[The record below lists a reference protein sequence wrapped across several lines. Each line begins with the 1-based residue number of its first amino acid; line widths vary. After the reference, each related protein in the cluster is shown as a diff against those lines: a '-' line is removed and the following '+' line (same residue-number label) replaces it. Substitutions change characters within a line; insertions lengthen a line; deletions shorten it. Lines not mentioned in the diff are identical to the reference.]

1 MRALSLLIAAALC
14 LPATAQAS
22 RYKSY
27 GGGQT
32 SVSTARQNA
41 FLGHLSD
48 FRRWS
53 APSPYS
59 RGGAAK
65 TSLSFTTSP
74 LWALVGLAKVKGEV
88 AVLDRLSVALQ
99 AAGGYSVPHDAPT
112 LGLGAQVSLYW
123 LGNFDRG
130 WSIGGNVMQFGSML
144 DPAGFAGASWER
156 FEGLFIGWKSTAAD
170 RNVLEVQFGAQRWR
184 HADASPLDAQAP
196 PLVPTLGLNYG
207 WAW

>member
-32 SVSTARQNA
+32 SVSTVRQNA
-41 FLGHLSD
+41 FL
-48 FRRWS
+48 R
-53 APSPYS
+53 PSPYS

>member
-32 SVSTARQNA
+32 SVSTARQNP
-41 FLGHLSD
+41 FL
-48 FRRWS
+48 R
-53 APSPYS
+53 PSPYS

-144 DPAGFAGASWER
+144 DPAGLAGASWER

-184 HADASPLDAQAP
+184 HADSSPLDAQAP

>member
-41 FLGHLSD
+41 FL
-48 FRRWS
+48 R
-53 APSPYS
+53 PSPYS

-112 LGLGAQVSLYW
+112 LGLGAQVSFYL
-123 LGNFDRG
+123 LGNFVLG
-130 WSIGGNVMQFGSML
+130 W
-144 DPAGFAGASWER
+144 
-156 FEGLFIGWKSTAAD
+156 
-170 RNVLEVQFGAQRWR
+170 
-184 HADASPLDAQAP
+184 
-196 PLVPTLGLNYG
+196 
-207 WAW
+207 

>member
-41 FLGHLSD
+41 FL
-48 FRRWS
+48 R
-53 APSPYS
+53 PSPYS

-144 DPAGFAGASWER
+144 DPAGLAGASWER

-184 HADASPLDAQAP
+184 HADSSPLDAQAP
-196 PLVPTLGLNYG
+196 SLVPTLGLNYG

>member
-1 MRALSLLIAAALC
+1 MRALSLLIAAALS

-41 FLGHLSD
+41 FL
-48 FRRWS
+48 R
-53 APSPYS
+53 PSPYS

-144 DPAGFAGASWER
+144 DPAGLAGASWER

-184 HADASPLDAQAP
+184 HADSSPLDAQAP